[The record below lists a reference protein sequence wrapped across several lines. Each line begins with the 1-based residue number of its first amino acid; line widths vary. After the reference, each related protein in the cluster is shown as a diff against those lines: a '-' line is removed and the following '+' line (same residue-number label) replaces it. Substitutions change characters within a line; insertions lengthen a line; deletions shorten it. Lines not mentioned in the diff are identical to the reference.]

1 MRKFITS
8 IAVIAMAA
16 AMMTG
21 CGSADKKT
29 TTAASTKA
37 EVQTEAKTEA
47 KTEKATEK
55 ATERLPR
62 RQLRLRPRLSLR
74 QLPAR
79 QHLRRHLLRLR
90 AQAQQTNFL
99 LLQIKNN
106 EKGSFGNIS

>member
-37 EVQTEAKTEA
+37 EVQTEAKSEEA
-47 KTEKATEK
+47 SSEAASEE
-55 ATERLPR
+55 ASSEAE
-62 RQLRLRPRLSLR
+62 S
-74 QLPAR
+74 AS
-79 QHLRRHLLRLR
+79 
-90 AQAQQTNFL
+90 AAN
-99 LLQIKNN
+99 
-106 EKGSFGNIS
+106 

>member
-37 EVQTEAKTEA
+37 EVQTEAKTE
-47 KTEKATEK
+47 KA
-55 ATERLPR
+55 
-62 RQLRLRPRLSLR
+62 S
-74 QLPAR
+74 
-79 QHLRRHLLRLR
+79 
-90 AQAQQTNFL
+90 
-99 LLQIKNN
+99 
-106 EKGSFGNIS
+106 EKGPE

>member
-37 EVQTEAKTEA
+37 EVQRLPRRQLK
-47 KTEKATEK
+47 
-55 ATERLPR
+55 RLPR

>member
-55 ATERLPR
+55 
-62 RQLRLRPRLSLR
+62 
-74 QLPAR
+74 
-79 QHLRRHLLRLR
+79 
-90 AQAQQTNFL
+90 
-99 LLQIKNN
+99 
-106 EKGSFGNIS
+106 GN

>member
-37 EVQTEAKTEA
+37 EVQTEAKSEA
-47 KTEKATEK
+47 ASSEAASEE
-55 ATERLPR
+55 ASSEAE
-62 RQLRLRPRLSLR
+62 S
-74 QLPAR
+74 AS
-79 QHLRRHLLRLR
+79 
-90 AQAQQTNFL
+90 AAN
-99 LLQIKNN
+99 
-106 EKGSFGNIS
+106 

>member
-47 KTEKATEK
+47 ASSEAASEE
-55 ATERLPR
+55 ASSEAE
-62 RQLRLRPRLSLR
+62 S
-74 QLPAR
+74 AS
-79 QHLRRHLLRLR
+79 
-90 AQAQQTNFL
+90 AAN
-99 LLQIKNN
+99 
-106 EKGSFGNIS
+106 

>member
-29 TTAASTKA
+29 ITAASTKA

-55 ATERLPR
+55 ATE
-62 RQLRLRPRLSLR
+62 
-74 QLPAR
+74 AKTE
-79 QHLRRHLLRLR
+79 
-90 AQAQQTNFL
+90 A
-99 LLQIKNN
+99 KV
-106 EKGSFGNIS
+106 

>member
-47 KTEKATEK
+47 KSEAASSE
-55 ATERLPR
+55 AASEAE
-62 RQLRLRPRLSLR
+62 S
-74 QLPAR
+74 AS
-79 QHLRRHLLRLR
+79 
-90 AQAQQTNFL
+90 AAN
-99 LLQIKNN
+99 
-106 EKGSFGNIS
+106 